1 MRKIP
6 RNSDGTMRRAN
17 RPKQL
22 SERTIVARWIEAE
35 TLRLKQLGMSYET
48 IAEHIVGVAHGR
60 QRAIVE
66 LPEAVEFPA
75 DYRISLQAVHRA
87 FARAITRLPNAEA
100 AAHRKLDTARCEDM
114 YFSLQAGIRRGDPKS
129 IDVGVRVL
137 EHKARINDYL
147 VAAKVEVK
155 GGGGAIPIRV
165 IQDAVAALE
174 DEEHK

>member
-1 MRKIP
+1 MRRTP

-17 RPKQL
+17 QAKQL
-22 SERTIVARWIEAE
+22 TERTILARWVEGE
-35 TLRLKQLGMSYET
+35 TLRLKQLGMSYEA
-48 IAEHIVGVAHGR
+48 IADHIVGVAHGR
-60 QRAIVE
+60 QKAMVE
-66 LPEAVEFPA
+66 LPEALEFPA
-75 DYRISLQAVHRA
+75 GYRISLQAVHRA

-100 AAHRKLDTARCEDM
+100 TAHRKLDTARCEDM

-147 VAAKVEVK
+147 VAAKLEIK
-155 GGGGAIPIRV
+155 GDGSAIPIRV

-174 DEEHK
+174 DEEHQ